1 MSRHF
6 LQYFLF
12 DLVAEYG
19 TVRYRTVPEGALSQ
33 ASGRSRLKMR
43 FVAFLFCLAPF
54 LPPSKTSSAVLS
66 TSMQVFGQ
74 SKLSTSS
81 TVDILVRIVRRYDLL
96 LIQEV
101 RDKSETAIFT
111 LLDLVNNGTETY
123 NATVSR
129 RLGRTSS
136 KEQYAFLYKMAEFRV
151 VSSFHCHD
159 TNDTFERE
167 RFVVL
172 VEGRD
177 NGTYE
182 SGDLTSLILKTIYF
196 HFWLQ
201 ELDHSLLSQPTL
213 LPTTHQLK
221 YQLLLTST
229 MNLSKN

>member
-1 MSRHF
+1 MIHDVCRATSCSTFCLIRSQSTV
-6 LQYFLF
+6 L
-12 DLVAEYG
+12 YG
-19 TVRYRTVPEGALSQ
+19 TVLSMQ
-33 ASGRSRLKMR
+33 RARSHKASGRSRLKMR

-54 LPPSKTSSAVLS
+54 LPPSRTSSAVRIGS
-66 TSMQVFGQ
+66 FNIQVFGK

-136 KEQYAFLYKMAEFRV
+136 KEQYAFFYKMAEFRV
-151 VSSFHCHD
+151 VSSFHYHD

-167 RFVVL
+167 PFVVL

-182 SGDLTSLILKTIYF
+182 SR
-196 HFWLQ
+196 
-201 ELDHSLLSQPTL
+201 
-213 LPTTHQLK
+213 
-221 YQLLLTST
+221 
-229 MNLSKN
+229 